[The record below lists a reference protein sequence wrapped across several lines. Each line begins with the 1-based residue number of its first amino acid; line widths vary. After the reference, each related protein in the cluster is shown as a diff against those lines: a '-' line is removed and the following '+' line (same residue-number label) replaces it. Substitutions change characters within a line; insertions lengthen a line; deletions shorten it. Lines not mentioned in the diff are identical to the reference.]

1 MRQGTRLIAL
11 FATTLLSACSLHLHN
26 ASDAKRARGALDGFE
41 QLKVDSVVAT
51 SRTNFA
57 ALSKAE
63 LETRQHASDVLMR
76 RDLVSVIGP
85 EARAPRTDGEEGAPL
100 GWPKV
105 ALETRAA
112 LKPYALLAR
121 GQFADP
127 GKKSAIR
134 DRAANE
140 RDLATETRTYLSFV
154 ADYKR
159 GANPGTQDTEC
170 AKVPKQASLESTP
183 PPSGEP
189 PVKWDDYRTFIAGA
203 CDVIKVLEGDLRDAE
218 QALRTNPK
226 YQDLVT
232 RIADLERELKA
243 SEPTAKDLLAKY
255 EGAKKKL
262 AEAQAQAEKAR
273 SGQPTADA
281 KTELDQAQA
290 QVTDAIKL
298 IQEVVDA
305 SKGPGVGELLPVQ
318 IKTDLLETVL
328 SNARALG
335 GDPKAPAGQSTA
347 QILTVLRKYPDVA
360 GRLKA
365 ADTPPLNVLLL
376 ELAIQRLQYRRLAA
390 DRAAKKDVLAIL
402 KAQREVEADAAAA
415 WIRVMDGLIAVGGTP
430 ASKALLSK
438 QKTLVEVFDAAQP
451 AQRQQI
457 AEVLVAYGFAKLSVE
472 GRQNALSAQLR
483 DRYRAQSLDTT
494 EVAVEA
500 WNDLIRAPLAEI
512 TAYHEGG
519 ITAEDIAR
527 LIHAIG
533 IAAIAIGVN

>member
-1 MRQGTRLIAL
+1 MHHGTRFVVLL
-11 FATTLLSACSLHLHN
+11 ATTLLSACSLHLHN
-26 ASDAKRARGALDGFE
+26 PSDAKRARGALDGFE

-85 EARAPRTDGEEGAPL
+85 EARVARADGKEGTPL

-105 ALETRAA
+105 VVETHGA
-112 LKPYALLAR
+112 LKPYRLLEK
-121 GQFADP
+121 GQFSDP

-140 RDLATETRTYLSFV
+140 RDLATETRTYRSFV
-154 ADYKR
+154 EDYKS
-159 GANPGTQDTEC
+159 GANPGTQETEC
-170 AKVPKQASLESTP
+170 AKVPTKTSLESKP

-189 PVKWDDYRTFIAGA
+189 PVKWDDYKTFIAGA
-203 CDVIKVLEGDLRDAE
+203 CDAIKVLEADLREAE
-218 QALRTNPK
+218 NALRTNPK

-232 RIADLERELKA
+232 RIEDLERDLKA
-243 SEPTAKDLLAKY
+243 SEPAARDLLAKY

-262 AEAQAQAEKAR
+262 AEAQAQAEKAK
-273 SGQPTADA
+273 SGQQTPDA
-281 KTELDQAQA
+281 KAELEKAQA
-290 QVTDAIKL
+290 QVADAIK
-298 IQEVVDA
+298 IVQEVVDA
-305 SKGPGVGELLPVQ
+305 STGPGADVLLPVQ
-318 IKTDLLETVL
+318 IKTDLLETIL

-347 QILTVLRKYPDVA
+347 QILNVLRKYPDVA
-360 GRLKA
+360 SRLKA
-365 ADTPPLNVLLL
+365 ADTPPVNVLLL

-390 DRAAKKDVLAIL
+390 DRAAKKDVLTIL

-415 WIRVMDGLIAVGGTP
+415 WIRVMDGLIAMGRTP
-430 ASKALLSK
+430 ASNVLLSK
-438 QKTLVEVFDAAQP
+438 QKTLVEVFDAAP
-451 AQRQQI
+451 PPQRQQI
-457 AEVLVAYGFAKLSVE
+457 AEVLVAYGFAKVSVE

-519 ITAEDIAR
+519 ITTEDIAR
-527 LIHAIG
+527 IIHAIG